1 MGLRPDESLSPTLIE
16 KVVYLGAT
24 LRSFP
29 QAQQA
34 AETLLELSLTSKRIE
49 RLTER
54 IGGERVA
61 ERDAQVAAWASL
73 PLVAKLTAPTGVKAP
88 AAVAVSCDGGRLQR
102 CDVPEDQ
109 DKHWREYKAGTLM
122 ELETEEHPCD
132 PCAELPAV
140 FLEAERMERLTREI
154 GQVAARTPAE
164 TGSPPVRQTSASS
177 PAANEAVL
185 ALRETAPLATP
196 ALLGRSSD
204 PPAGPRYEPP
214 GVRQRDVCATLG
226 NSDRFGPQLAALAWR
241 LGFAG
246 ARLRAFVADGLAWN
260 WSIWERHFKHL
271 RFVPILDFVH
281 ALTHVFAAATAGRA
295 RDAGWP
301 VYVRWIGWVW
311 QGEVQR
317 VIAEL
322 ADRQRELGLPP
333 AEASDT
339 DPRKIVCETLTYL
352 QNQQSR
358 MRYPEYRRA
367 GLPIT
372 SSHMEST
379 IKELNGRI
387 KGSEKFWSGRGGEAV
402 LQLRADTR
410 SDSQPLYAFWA
421 NRASHASGT
430 RSYARPA

>member
-29 QAQQA
+29 QAEQA
-34 AETLLELSLTSKRIE
+34 AKTLLELPLTSKRIE
-49 RLTER
+49 RITQR
-54 IGGERVA
+54 IGSERVA
-61 ERDAQVAAWASL
+61 ERDAEVAEWESL
-73 PLVAKLTAPTGVKAP
+73 PLVTKLAAPAGVKAP

-102 CDVPEDQ
+102 CDVSADS

-122 ELETEEHPCD
+122 ELDTEQHACD
-132 PCAELPAV
+132 PCPQIPAV
-140 FLEAERMERLTREI
+140 FLEADRMERLTREI
-154 GQVAARTPAE
+154 GQVAARTPQTE
-164 TGSPPVRQTSASS
+164 PPTSS
-177 PAANEAVL
+177 PVALSGEAVAEL
-185 ALRETAPLATP
+185 AETAPQDTP
-196 ALLGRSSD
+196 ASVAASSG
-204 PPAGPRYEPP
+204 PPGGPRYEPP
-214 GVRQRDVCATLG
+214 RVRHRDVCATLG
-226 NSDRFGPQLAALAWR
+226 NSAAFGHELAALAWT
-241 LGFAG
+241 LGFAA
-246 ARLRAFVADGLAWN
+246 ARLKAFVADGLPWN
-260 WSIWERHFKHL
+260 WTIWERHFKHL

-281 ALTHVFAAATAGRA
+281 ALTHVFAAATAGRD

-301 VYVRWIGWVW
+301 VYARWIRWIW
-311 QGEVQR
+311 QGDVLL

-322 ADRQRELGLPP
+322 AQRQRELGSPP

-358 MRYPEYRRA
+358 MNYPEYRRA

-402 LQLRADTR
+402 LQLR
-410 SDSQPLYAFWA
+410 SDLLSASQPLSAFWA
-421 NRASHASGT
+421 SRADRATGT
-430 RSYARPA
+430 RSYAQAA